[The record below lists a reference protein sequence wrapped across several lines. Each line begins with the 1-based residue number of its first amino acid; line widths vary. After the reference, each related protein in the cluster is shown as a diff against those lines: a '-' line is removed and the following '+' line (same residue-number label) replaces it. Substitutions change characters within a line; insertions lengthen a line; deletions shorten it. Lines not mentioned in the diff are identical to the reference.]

1 VVLKTSNF
9 RNNARA
15 NNIEKFAGQL
25 VTVRFLVQICKE
37 LRANNIEKFAGLLIT
52 VRFLVQIC
60 IELAFKSTIKK
71 TWTEGE

>member
-1 VVLKTSNF
+1 MQSGSETLTLFYVTVVLKTSNLK
-9 RNNARA
+9 NSARA

-25 VTVRFLVQICKE
+25 
-37 LRANNIEKFAGLLIT
+37 IT

-60 IELAFKSTIKK
+60 RELAFKSTIKK